1 MPLDKVI
8 FNWAQAAGFTHVGR
22 LERSALRFLP
32 EVREMCASDR
42 CRSYG
47 RNWTCPPACGSL
59 EEITARAAHFGR
71 GILLQSTGTLEDDFD
86 LDSMLET
93 ERRHKER
100 FLRLLDR
107 LDASGE
113 PVLPMAAGGVP
124 SVSAVPIPA
133 RPAAFPGVRPPPWR
147 HTASGS
153 AGCARIRAS
162 LTTTDR
168 APLPTPAVS
177 SMIRTTKED
186 KMKQK
191 YRNPFYKNRQPCRY
205 NDTGIQN

>member
-86 LDSMLET
+86 LDSMLEA
-93 ERRHKER
+93 ERLHKER

-113 PVLPMAAGGVP
+113 PVLPMAAGGCTLCERCTYP
-124 SVSAVPIPA
+124 SA
-133 RPAAFPGVRPPPWR
+133 
-147 HTASGS
+147 
-153 AGCARIRAS
+153 
-162 LTTTDR
+162 
-168 APLPTPAVS
+168 
-177 SMIRTTKED
+177 
-186 KMKQK
+186 
-191 YRNPFYKNRQPCRY
+191 PCRFPRRAAPSMEAY
-205 NDTGIQN
+205 GLWVSRVCEHSGLPYHYGPRTITYTSCILYDPYDKRG